1 MVTVRIELCAAQAV
15 PRPDGEAKPEAQA
28 EDDVEA
34 ERLQSG
40 FLAGGECRQGAAR
53 FRSQLGED
61 EGPAVGEAGRQN
73 AMFLVVGL
81 AC

>member
-1 MVTVRIELCAAQAV
+1 MVPVRIQFGAAPAV
-15 PRPDGEAKPEAQA
+15 PRSDGEAKAEAPA

-34 ERLQSG
+34 DGRQLG
-40 FLAGGECRQGAAR
+40 FLTGGERREGAAR
-53 FRSQLGED
+53 LRSRLGED
-61 EGPAVGEAGRQN
+61 EGPGVGEAGRQN

>member
-1 MVTVRIELCAAQAV
+1 MVPVRIQLCAAPAV
-15 PRPDGEAKPEAQA
+15 PRSDGEAKAEAPA

-34 ERLQSG
+34 DGRQLG
-40 FLAGGECRQGAAR
+40 FLTGGERREGAAR
-53 FRSQLGED
+53 FRSRLGED
-61 EGPAVGEAGRQN
+61 EGPGIGEAGRQN

>member
-1 MVTVRIELCAAQAV
+1 MVPVRIQFCPAPAV
-15 PRPDGEAKPEAQA
+15 PRSYGEAKAEAPA

-34 ERLQSG
+34 DGRQLG
-40 FLAGGECRQGAAR
+40 FLTGGERREGAAR
-53 FRSQLGED
+53 FRSRLGED
-61 EGPAVGEAGRQN
+61 EGPGVGEAGRLN